1 MRFPGYSD
9 RVSLTRRQLFR
20 VVGSA
25 AALANLP
32 VTTGCGDNLPAVGP
46 FTDAQRRTLAAFA
59 DVIIPPD
66 DEPGGRLLGAVPF
79 IERMLAAF
87 ETSPPAIFADGPF
100 SGRTPHADGTVPPND
115 FARFME
121 LDRVSEAAWR
131 LRILGTAPDGSKVL
145 SLFDQIVAGLDAAIA
160 QRGDDLDDLP
170 PDVLSDLFD
179 GQDEDWRALIIE
191 LVTEAAFCAPEY
203 GGNIGLAGWRI
214 CHFEGDSQP
223 LGYSQ
228 LVGTTNMERP
238 ESPLSTPNPGV
249 DPAPLD
255 KEVQELMALVV
266 TFLGGRVA

>member
-1 MRFPGYSD
+1 M
-9 RVSLTRRQLFR
+9 SLTRRHLFR
-20 VVGSA
+20 VLGSA
-25 AALANLP
+25 AALTQLP
-32 VTTGCGDNLPAVGP
+32 GCGDNLPAVGP
-46 FTDAQRRTLAAFA
+46 FTDAQRRALGAFA

-66 DEPGGRLLGAVPF
+66 NEPGGRVLGAVPF

-87 ETSPPAIFADGPF
+87 ESSPPAIFADGPF
-100 SGRTPHADGTVPPND
+100 SGRTPYADGTVPPND

-131 LRILGTAPDGSKVL
+131 LRILGTPPDGSKVP

-160 QRGDDLDDLP
+160 QHGEDLDELP
-170 PDVLSDLFD
+170 LETLSDVFD
-179 GQDEDWRALIIE
+179 DQNEDWRTLMLE
-191 LVTEAAFCAPEY
+191 LVTEAAFSAPEY
-203 GGNIGLAGWRI
+203 GGNVGLAGWRL

-238 ESPLSTPNPGV
+238 EAPLSTANPGM